1 VTAKDSRRPPGTLEA
16 AVMGVLWAAQAPL
29 TAAEVHR
36 EVGGGLAYNTVQTVL
51 FRLHDKK
58 SVERHRAGRGHVYW
72 PARDAAAA
80 AASQMKAALADR
92 ADRHA
97 VLQLFAES
105 LDRSDADLLRRLLA
119 GPEQRR
125 RP

>member
-1 VTAKDSRRPPGTLEA
+1 
-16 AVMGVLWAAQAPL
+16 MGVLWTADDPM
-29 TAAEVHR
+29 TAAEVHQAL
-36 EVGGGLAYNTVQTVL
+36 GGDLAYNTVQTVL

-58 SVERHRAGRGHVYW
+58 SVERHRAGRGHAYW

-80 AASQMKAALADR
+80 AASQMKETLADR
-92 ADRHA
+92 PDRHT

-105 LDRSDADLLRRLLA
+105 LDRSDAELLSRLLA
-119 GPEQRR
+119 GAERRR

>member
-1 VTAKDSRRPPGTLEA
+1 
-16 AVMGVLWAAQAPL
+16 MGVLWAAEAPM
-29 TAAEVHR
+29 TATEVHQ
-36 EVGGGLAYNTVQTVL
+36 ELGDDLAYNTVQTVL

-58 SVERHRAGRGHVYW
+58 SVERHRAGRGHAYW

-80 AASQMKAALADR
+80 AASQMTEALADR

-105 LDRSDADLLRRLLA
+105 LDKSDVELLQQLLA
-119 GPEQRR
+119 KSRR
-125 RP
+125 HR